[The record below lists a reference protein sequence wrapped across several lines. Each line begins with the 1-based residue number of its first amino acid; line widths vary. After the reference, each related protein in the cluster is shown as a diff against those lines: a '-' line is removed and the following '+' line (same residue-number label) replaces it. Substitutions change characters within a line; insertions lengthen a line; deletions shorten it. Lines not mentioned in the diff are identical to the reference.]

1 MGDQTCSPNWR
12 FDPLRISIEGVQ
24 SIQFKH
30 GGQIMAGKT
39 KAERVAEYLKM
50 IADPEELVESLPPDS
65 MLESLE
71 VAGLESTG
79 GGLATHDKVRSG
91 LEKIARGFDPSD
103 EEAGQ
108 LEAIIIP
115 DKRPAAFIRNGT
127 YTISHKLWQHLE
139 KPEFRKCI
147 EAAIPSI
154 GRVELPDNPSIP
166 FGGTGFIVGDGLMMT
181 NRHVANLFA
190 SGLGTRVQFK
200 PDESAAIDFKREY
213 GSEDSL
219 AVRVEKVLMIHP
231 HWDMALLK
239 VSGLPVSVKPLNL
252 TVRNPEELNKLEVV
266 AIGYPAFDPRNSAAE
281 QQTIFGGVFN
291 VKRLLPG
298 KLNGRQEYPSFRHTV
313 SAMKHDCTT
322 LGGASG
328 SALIDVK
335 TGEVVGLH
343 FAGAYLESNY
353 SVPMFELARD
363 SRVVQAGLNFKG
375 PVIPTTEW
383 AAAWTIADRFGSE
396 SIGDPSPGD
405 TTLVATTNG
414 GAVVA
419 GGRVGSGQVVTF
431 TIPLNV
437 TVSLGNLAAPAST
450 APASSGDAVVEK
462 VPLIYPD
469 LQKRKGYDPD
479 FLKLSGDV
487 TVPMPELTPKG
498 LKLAAKLED
507 GTPHLKYHR
516 FTVVVHKVRRLAL
529 FTAANVDWRPQS
541 RLIDDRKPSRKELN
555 GFDKDAAE
563 DWVTDPRIPF
573 DHQLPDYFYTKD
585 GGAFDKGH
593 LVRRDDVAWG
603 KTFEEMQKGNGDTF
617 HTTNCSPQTARFN
630 QSKFKG
636 FNWGELENM
645 VEKQTSAEKVCT
657 ISGPVL
663 DPEDKF
669 FHGKIK
675 SGVEVSIQIPSRFWK
690 IIIANKGGKPQAFG
704 FVLDQDLSEVDLH
717 EELIVP
723 EAWKKF
729 MKPLKEIEEF
739 FDGLATLGP
748 ILKWDQFKKA

>member
-1 MGDQTCSPNWR
+1 
-12 FDPLRISIEGVQ
+12 
-24 SIQFKH
+24 
-30 GGQIMAGKT
+30 MAGKT
-39 KAERVAEYLKM
+39 KAERVAEYLRM

-65 MLESLE
+65 MLESLD

-79 GGLATHDKVRSG
+79 GGLATHDQVRSG
-91 LEKIARGFDPSD
+91 LEKIARGRNPSED
-103 EEAGQ
+103 EAGQ

-115 DKRPAAFIRNGT
+115 DKRPAALVRNGS

-139 KPEFRKCI
+139 KSQYRTKI
-147 EAAIPSI
+147 EGAIPSI
-154 GRVELPDNPSIP
+154 GRVELPDNPSMP

-213 GSEDSL
+213 GSDDSL
-219 AVRVEKVLMIHP
+219 SVEVKEVLMIHP
-231 HWDMALLK
+231 YWDMALLK
-239 VSGLPVSVKPLNL
+239 VQGLPASVRPLDL
-252 TVRNPEELNKLEVV
+252 TVRTPEELNKLEIV
-266 AIGYPAFDPRNSAAE
+266 AIGYPAYDPRNSAEE
-281 QQTIFGGVFN
+281 QKKIFNDIYN
-291 VKRLLPG
+291 VKRLMPG
-298 KLNGRQEYPSFRHTV
+298 KLGGRQDYPSFRHTV
-313 SAMKHDCTT
+313 SAMRHDCTT

-328 SALIDVK
+328 SALIDVNN
-335 TGEVVGLH
+335 GEVVGLH

-353 SVPMFELARD
+353 SVPTYELARD
-363 SRVVQAGLNFKG
+363 NRVVQAGLNFKG
-375 PVIPTTEW
+375 SVTPTTNW
-383 AAAWTIADRFGSE
+383 AAYWTAADRFGRESVSE
-396 SIGDPSPGD
+396 TSQADAAPVVSTKGAVDIGGG
-405 TTLVATTNG
+405 LVANG
-414 GAVVA
+414 GQ
-419 GGRVGSGQVVTF
+419 GVTF
-431 TIPLNV
+431 TIPLSV
-437 TVSLGNLAAPAST
+437 TVSLGNPSGAAQVSST
-450 APASSGDAVVEK
+450 AAAQPDDGLIEK
-462 VPLIYPD
+462 VPLIYPEM
-469 LQKRKGYDPD
+469 QKRKGYDPD
-479 FLKLSGDV
+479 FLKLAGDI
-487 TVPMPELTPKG
+487 TVPMPELTAKG

-516 FTVVVHKVRRLAL
+516 FTAVIHKQRRLAL

-541 RLIDDRKPSRKELN
+541 RLIDGKKPSRKELN
-555 GFDKDAAE
+555 GFEKDTSE

-585 GGAFDKGH
+585 SGAFDKGH
-593 LVRRDDVAWG
+593 LVRRDDIAWG

-617 HTTNCSPQTARFN
+617 HTTNCSPQTAKFN
-630 QSKFKG
+630 QSKFKD

-669 FHGKIK
+669 FHGKVK

-704 FVLDQDLSEVDLH
+704 FVLEQDVSELDLH

-723 EAWKKF
+723 DAWKKF

-748 ILKWDQFKKA
+748 ILKWDQL